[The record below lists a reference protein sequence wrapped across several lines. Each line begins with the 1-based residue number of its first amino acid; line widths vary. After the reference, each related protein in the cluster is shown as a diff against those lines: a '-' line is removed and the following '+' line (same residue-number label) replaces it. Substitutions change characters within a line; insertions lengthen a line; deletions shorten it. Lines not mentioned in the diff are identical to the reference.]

1 MAQSV
6 LSVRMDEQLKQ
17 EFDAI
22 CEELGMSMS
31 TAVTMLAKKMS
42 REKRLPFEVSVDPF
56 FSVSNTDT
64 LRESMQ
70 QMAEGKT
77 VVKSLRELEEME
89 NG

>member
-22 CEELGMSMS
+22 CQELGMSMS

-42 REKRLPFEVSVDPF
+42 REKRLPFEASVDPF
-56 FSVSNTDT
+56 FSVSNTDA

-77 VVKSLRELEEME
+77 VVKSLRELEEMA

>member
-42 REKRLPFEVSVDPF
+42 REKRLPFEVSVDLF